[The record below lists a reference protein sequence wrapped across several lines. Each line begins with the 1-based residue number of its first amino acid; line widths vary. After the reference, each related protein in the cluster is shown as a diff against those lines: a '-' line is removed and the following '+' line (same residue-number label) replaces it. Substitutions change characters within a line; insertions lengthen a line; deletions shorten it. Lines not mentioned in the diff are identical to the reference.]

1 MTNHNQNTLERLRL
15 WRQIET
21 LLNELQDRLYD
32 WYESDPSLEDL
43 YNRLCRNP
51 PYHQQ
56 LLLPFMNQYYPL
68 IPVPKPCPFCQIRKW
83 P

>member
-1 MTNHNQNTLERLRL
+1 MTDDNQLVLERLRL
-15 WRQIET
+15 WRQIQT

-32 WYESDPSLEDL
+32 WYDTQPEIDDL
-43 YNRLCRNP
+43 YNRLSRTP

-56 LLLPFMNQYYPL
+56 LLLPFMDPFYPPT
-68 IPVPKPCPFCQIRKW
+68 IPQKPCPLCLIRRW

>member
-1 MTNHNQNTLERLRL
+1 MSDDNQFVLERLRL

-21 LLNELQDRLYD
+21 LLSELQEHLYD
-32 WYESDPSLEDL
+32 WYDYQPELDDL
-43 YNRLCRNP
+43 RKRLLHSP

-56 LLLPFMNQYYPL
+56 LLLPFINQYYAPDK
-68 IPVPKPCPFCQIRKW
+68 PQNPCPLCLIRRW

>member
-1 MTNHNQNTLERLRL
+1 MSDDNYFVLERLRL
-15 WRQIET
+15 WKQIEA

-32 WYESDPSLEDL
+32 WYDYQPELEHL
-43 YNRLCRNP
+43 YKRLLRSP

-56 LLLPFMNQYYPL
+56 LLLPFTNPYYAPDK
-68 IPVPKPCPFCQIRKW
+68 PQKPCPLCLIRRW